1 MDVCFVYGVARAI
14 FDPLLYIASTFG
26 TLIVYCV
33 ACPARL
39 LDRQANFRRFLVGLR
54 PGKFCFKFSKTWTWA
69 KRKGCAGPCRLSGL
83 LSCAAAERFDDG
95 VANFEARFGVVA
107 TGLLAAE
114 VVLALGA

>member
-1 MDVCFVYGVARAI
+1 MESLRDGAELRAGVDGVAGSPRC
-14 FDPLLYIASTFG
+14 SG
-26 TLIVYCV
+26 
-33 ACPARL
+33 
-39 LDRQANFRRFLVGLR
+39 
-54 PGKFCFKFSKTWTWA
+54 
-69 KRKGCAGPCRLSGL
+69 RKGCAGPCRLSGL